1 MEQPI
6 IDPISLD
13 LIKAELTPA
22 KKLRDTNKSRNE
34 IYVLNHHDSPNIMKE
49 IGRLREEAFRDS
61 GGGSGLSMDID
72 EFDTMENPYQQ
83 LIVWDPEAEKI
94 LGGYR
99 YILGTDIRLDEN
111 GQPLLATSHMFHFSK
126 KFIKDYLPY
135 TIELGRS
142 FVAPEYQSSKA
153 GTKALFA
160 LDNLWDGLGAL
171 AIEHPNMKYF
181 FGKMTMYPEYNRE
194 ARDLIQHFLFKHFE
208 DKEKLVVPM
217 DPLVIET
224 PAEKMDAIL
233 TETEFKDDYKLLNA
247 EVRRLGVNIPPLVNS
262 YMSLSPTM
270 KMFGGGINHEF
281 SEAEETCIMISFDE
295 IYDAKK
301 ARHIDSFIKEK
312 VEILKRRFPVF
323 ADNMGDNLTEMVAQK
338 RAQVQARVEE
348 RRRKRKAKK
357 AVKAEKKAVKAE
369 QKAVKK
375 AEKKSVKKIKT
386 TKRSTKKTVEN

>member
-1 MEQPI
+1 MEPI
-6 IDPISLD
+6 IDPISID

-22 KKLRDTNKSRNE
+22 KKLRDTNKSHNE
-34 IYVLNHHDSPNIMKE
+34 IYVINHHDSPNIMKE

-72 EFDTMENPYQQ
+72 EFDTMEKPYEQ

-99 YILGTDIRLDEN
+99 YILGHDIKLDGN
-111 GQPLLATSHMFHFSK
+111 GQPLLATSHMFKFSE

-171 AIEHPNMKYF
+171 AIVHPDMKYF
-181 FGKMTMYPEYNRE
+181 FGKMTMYPEYNRQ
-194 ARDLIQHFLFKHFE
+194 ARDLIQHFLFKHFKDE
-208 DKEKLVVPM
+208 ENLVTPI
-217 DPLVIET
+217 DPIVLET
-224 PAEKMDAIL
+224 PVSYMDSIL
-233 TETEFKDDYKLLNA
+233 TEEEFKDDYKLLNA

-281 SEAEETCIMISFDE
+281 SEAEETCILINFDE
-295 IYDAKK
+295 IHESKRE
-301 ARHIDSFIKEK
+301 RHINSYIKERI
-312 VEILKRRFPVF
+312 EHIRERFPAW
-323 ADNMGDNLTEMVAQK
+323 ADEMGDNLSNMLIHK
-338 RAQVQARVEE
+338 REQVQANIAA
-348 RRRKRKAKK
+348 RRRKRQNRR
-357 AVKAEKKAVKAE
+357 AERKNAR
-369 QKAVKK
+369 
-375 AEKKSVKKIKT
+375 KS
-386 TKRSTKKTVEN
+386 

>member
-1 MEQPI
+1 MEPI
-6 IDPISLD
+6 IAPVSVEL
-13 LIKAELTPA
+13 LKAELTPN
-22 KKLRDTNKSRNE
+22 KKLRDTNKSKNE
-34 IYVLNHHDSPNIMKE
+34 IYVVNHHDSPNVMRE
-49 IGRLREEAFRDS
+49 IGRLREETFRDA

-99 YILGTDIRLDEN
+99 YILGTDIKVDEN
-111 GQPLLATSHMFHFSK
+111 GQPLLATAHMFHFSETFVK
-126 KFIKDYLPY
+126 EYLPY

-171 AIEHPNMKYF
+171 IVKYTNMKYF
-181 FGKMTMYPEYNRE
+181 FGKMTMYPEYNRQ

-208 DKEKLVVPM
+208 DKDKLVVPM

-224 PAEKMDAIL
+224 PVEELEKVL
-233 TETEFKDDYKLLNA
+233 HESEYKNDYKLLNA
-247 EVRRLGVNIPPLVNS
+247 AVRSYGVNIPPLVNS

-281 SEAEETCIMISFDE
+281 SEAEETCILVTFED
-295 IYDAKK
+295 IYEAKK

-312 VEILKRRFPVF
+312 VAEIKERFPLF
-323 ADNMGDNLTEMVAQK
+323 FENMGEHIAHMMANR
-338 RAQVQARVEE
+338 RARAEAR
-348 RRRKRKAKK
+348 
-357 AVKAEKKAVKAE
+357 KAEKEARREAKRIAK
-369 QKAVKK
+369 
-375 AEKKSVKKIKT
+375 EKKQG
-386 TKRSTKKTVEN
+386 N

>member
-1 MEQPI
+1 MNSNPKPMEQPI
-6 IDPISLD
+6 IAPISLD

-22 KKLRDTNKSRNE
+22 KKLRDTNKSKNE

-111 GQPLLATSHMFHFSK
+111 GQPLLATSHMFRFSE

-233 TETEFKDDYKLLNA
+233 TEKEFKDDYKLLNA

-323 ADNMGDNLTEMVAQK
+323 AENMGENLTEMVAQK

-357 AVKAEKKAVKAE
+357 AVKAEKKAVK
-369 QKAVKK
+369 
-375 AEKKSVKKIKT
+375 KIKT
-386 TKRSTKKTVEN
+386 AKRSTKNSVEN

>member
-1 MEQPI
+1 MEKPI
-6 IDPISLD
+6 IDPVSVEL
-13 LIKAELTPA
+13 LKAELTPA
-22 KKLRDTNKSRNE
+22 KKLRDTNKSKNE
-34 IYVLNHHDSPNIMKE
+34 IYVINHHDSPNVMRE
-49 IGRLREEAFRDS
+49 IARLREVTFRDA
-61 GGGSGLSMDID
+61 GGGSGLEMDID

-99 YILGTDIRLDEN
+99 YILGTDIKLDEN
-111 GQPLLATSHMFHFSK
+111 KQPMLATAHMFHFSE
-126 KFIKDYLPY
+126 KFVDEYLPY

-142 FVAPEYQSSKA
+142 FVTPEYQSSKA

-171 AIEHPNMKYF
+171 IVKCTNMKYF
-181 FGKMTMYPEYNRE
+181 FGKMTMYPEYNRQ

-224 PAEKMDAIL
+224 PEEELKKIL
-233 TETEFKDDYKLLNA
+233 HATEFKEDYKILNS
-247 EVRRLGVNIPPLVNS
+247 EVRKLGVNIPPLVNS

-281 SEAEETCIMISFDE
+281 SEAEETCILVTFED

-301 ARHIDSFIKEK
+301 ARHIDSFIREK
-312 VEILKRRFPVF
+312 IEEIKIRFPLF
-323 ADNMGDNLTEMVAQK
+323 FENMGEHIAHLMAN
-338 RAQVQARVEE
+338 RRARVEA
-348 RRRKRKAKK
+348 R
-357 AVKAEKKAVKAE
+357 KAEKEA
-369 QKAVKK
+369 KK
-375 AEKKSVKKIKT
+375 NDK
-386 TKRSTKKTVEN
+386 

>member
-1 MEQPI
+1 MNYNLKPMEQPI

-22 KKLRDTNKSRNE
+22 KKLRDTNKSGNE

-83 LIVWDPEAEKI
+83 LIVWDPKAEKI

-111 GQPLLATSHMFHFSK
+111 GQPLLATSHMFRFSK
-126 KFIKDYLPY
+126 KFIKEYLPY

-224 PAEKMDAIL
+224 PVEKMDAIL
-233 TETEFKDDYKLLNA
+233 TGSEFKDDYKLLNA

-295 IYDAKK
+295 IYEAKK

-323 ADNMGDNLTEMVAQK
+323 ANNMGDKLAEMVAQK
-338 RAQVQARVEE
+338 RSQVQTRVEE
-348 RRRKRKAKK
+348 RRRRRKAKTL
-357 AVKAEKKAVKAE
+357 
-369 QKAVKK
+369 
-375 AEKKSVKKIKT
+375 S
-386 TKRSTKKTVEN
+386 S

>member
-1 MEQPI
+1 MEPI
-6 IDPISLD
+6 IAPISVE
-13 LIKAELTPA
+13 LIKSELTPS
-22 KKLRDTNKSRNE
+22 KKLRDTNKSSNE
-34 IYVLNHHDSPNIMKE
+34 IYVINHHDSPNVMME

-99 YILGTDIRLDEN
+99 YIIGSDIRLDEK
-111 GQPLLATSHMFHFSK
+111 GQPVLATSHMFHFSE

-171 AIEHPNMKYF
+171 AIQMPNMKYF
-181 FGKMTMYPEYNRE
+181 FGKMTMYPEYNRQ

-208 DKEKLVVPM
+208 DKEKLVTPI
-217 DPLVIET
+217 DPLKIET
-224 PAEKMDAIL
+224 PAEYMDQIL
-233 TETEFKDDYKLLNA
+233 TESEFKDDYRLLNA

-281 SEAEETCIMISFDE
+281 SEAEETCILISFDD

-301 ARHIDSFIKEK
+301 ARHIDSFIKQK
-312 VEILKRRFPVF
+312 VEYIKKRFPVF
-323 ADNMGDNLTEMVAQK
+323 FENMGDNLTDMIAHK
-338 RAQVQARVEE
+338 REEVQAKISA
-348 RRRKRKAKK
+348 RRDKRQARRNKRK
-357 AVKAEKKAVKAE
+357 
-369 QKAVKK
+369 
-375 AEKKSVKKIKT
+375 SL
-386 TKRSTKKTVEN
+386 